1 MEKEIWKN
9 IPNYEGLYQAS
20 INGEIR
26 SLYTNIIL
34 KQEISKNGYCKVMLC
49 KNKKRKL
56 LSVHRLIAMTYL
68 DNYSEDLQV
77 NHIDGNKQNNTI
89 NNLEMVTCKENIQH
103 SFKNNLQIA
112 KKGREHPLFK
122 KYGVKNKTS
131 KKVNQYDLEGNFI
144 KTWDSIMDI
153 ERKLNINNSNI
164 SRCCNGYKNSAGGFK
179 WKHYIVSKD

>member
-103 SFKNNLQIA
+103 SFKKI
-112 KKGREHPLFK
+112 
-122 KYGVKNKTS
+122 
-131 KKVNQYDLEGNFI
+131 
-144 KTWDSIMDI
+144 
-153 ERKLNINNSNI
+153 
-164 SRCCNGYKNSAGGFK
+164 YK
-179 WKHYIVSKD
+179 